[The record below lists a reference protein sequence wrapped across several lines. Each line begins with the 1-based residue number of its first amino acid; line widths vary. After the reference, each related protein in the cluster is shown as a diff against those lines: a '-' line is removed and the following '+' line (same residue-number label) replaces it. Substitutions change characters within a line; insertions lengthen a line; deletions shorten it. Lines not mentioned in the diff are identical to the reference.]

1 MSKFKTQNIRE
12 KLKKEGNFTVFDKN
26 EHIKALTD
34 INESLE
40 NFRRDFRVKD
50 RKSQRGAGK
59 VTLTA

>member
-1 MSKFKTQNIRE
+1 MSKFKTQSIRE
-12 KLKKEGNFTVFDKN
+12 KLKNEGKYNVFNKN

-40 NFRRDFRVKD
+40 NFRRDFQVKD
-50 RKSQRGAGK
+50 RKSQRDAGK